1 MSRNDPLP
9 TQHSLPGEH
18 SRGRDAA
25 TALAAGIV
33 VGALAG
39 GALGVLWWRLA
50 PRVPLVVR
58 PGDAFPQGYQP
69 DGYIAA
75 DVTFAVLGIIAGVA
89 VAIGL
94 ITIRRHHLVWALSA
108 GLLAGGI
115 GSAAMWF
122 VGRRLGSVDIEGLIA
137 TTTED
142 VVVDAPLQVSMPA
155 VLLLWPIAT
164 TLVVTIAAFA
174 DWWSE
179 VRGGRRGQSE
189 PTALQ

>member
-1 MSRNDPLP
+1 M
-9 TQHSLPGEH
+9 
-18 SRGRDAA
+18 
-25 TALAAGIV
+25 IV
-33 VGALAG
+33 GLLAG
-39 GALGVLWWRLA
+39 AALGVLWWRLA

-75 DVTFAVLGIIAGVA
+75 DVTFAILAIIAGVA
-89 VAIGL
+89 AAIGL
-94 ITIRRHHLVWALSA
+94 ITIRRHHLAWALGA

-122 VGRRLGSVDIEGLIA
+122 VGRQLGSVDIEGLIA
-137 TTTED
+137 TTSKD

-164 TLVVTIAAFA
+164 ALVVTIAALA

-179 VRGGRRGQSE
+179 LTDARRERSE
-189 PTALQ
+189 PTGPQ

>member
-1 MSRNDPLP
+1 MSHPV
-9 TQHSLPGEH
+9 
-18 SRGRDAA
+18 SRRRDIAS
-25 TALAAGIV
+25 ALSAGIIIGV
-33 VGALAG
+33 LAG

-75 DVTFAVLGIIAGVA
+75 DVTFAILGIIAGLA
-89 VAIGL
+89 VSIGL
-94 ITIRRHHLVWALSA
+94 ITIRRHHLAWALAA
-108 GLLAGGI
+108 GLLAGAI

-122 VGRRLGSVDIEGLIA
+122 VGRHLGSVDIEGLIA
-137 TTTED
+137 TTSQD

-164 TLVVTIAAFA
+164 ALVVTIAALA

-179 VRGGRRGQSE
+179 FTDARRERSE
-189 PTALQ
+189 PTGPR

>member
-1 MSRNDPLP
+1 MSGTDPLP
-9 TQHSLPGEH
+9 PQPSLPGEH
-18 SRGRDAA
+18 SRVRDSA
-25 TALAAGIV
+25 TALAAGLL
-33 VGALAG
+33 VGVLAG

-69 DGYIAA
+69 DGYLAA
-75 DVTFAVLGIIAGVA
+75 DVTFAVLGIIAGIA

-164 TLVVTIAAFA
+164 ALVVTIAAFA

-179 VRGGRRGQSE
+179 FRDARRGRSE
-189 PTALQ
+189 PTELR